1 MAKNPYTLLG
11 VKKTATDKEIQKAYR
26 ALAKKLHPDVNPGDK
41 KSAEKFKEVSA
52 AYTLLS
58 DKNLRAQY
66 DSGQVDGSG
75 QQQNPF
81 AGGFGGARPAGGQ
94 EFHDMGDLFSSLFG
108 MQMGAGGPTAQRT
121 GHPFTRTRSRAQK
134 GADIRY
140 QLEIS
145 LPDAIRGVVKHIKMA
160 NGKTLKITIPEGTK
174 DEDVLRLR
182 GKGELGQYGG
192 PNGDARITIKTKSH
206 KYLKRDGDNLRLDL
220 PITLKEAVLGAKIHV
235 PTPKG
240 KVSVTIA
247 KGSSSGKVLRLK
259 GKGVKG
265 GDLLIRL
272 MIQLPDSIS
281 ENLRDS
287 IDADP
292 NFEDINPRD
301 KVIL

>member
-1 MAKNPYTLLG
+1 MAKNPYTILG

-26 ALAKKLHPDVNPGDK
+26 GLAKKLHPDVNPGDK
-41 KSAEKFKEVSA
+41 KSAERFKEVSA

-66 DSGQVDGSG
+66 DSGKVDASG

-81 AGGFGGARPAGGQ
+81 AGGFGGARGAGGQ

-108 MQMGAGGPTAQRT
+108 MQMGAAGPGAQRT
-121 GHPFTRTRSRAQK
+121 GHPYSRTRNRAQK
-134 GADIRY
+134 GAEIRY

-145 LPDAIRGVVKHIKMA
+145 LPDAVRGVVKHIKMA

-174 DEDVLRLR
+174 DDDVLRLR
-182 GKGELGQYGG
+182 GKGEPGQYGG
-192 PNGDARITIKTKSH
+192 PSGDAKIKIKTKSH
-206 KYLKRDGDNLRLDL
+206 KYLKQDGKNLRLDL
-220 PITLKEAVLGAKIHV
+220 PISLKEAVLGAKIHV
-235 PTPKG
+235 PTPHG
-240 KVSVTIA
+240 KVSVRIA
-247 KGSSSGKVLRLK
+247 KGSSSGKTLRLK

-265 GDLLIRL
+265 GDLLVRL
-272 MIQLPDSIS
+272 MVQLPDKIS
-281 ENLRDS
+281 DELQEC

-292 NFEDINPRD
+292 NLKDMNPRD